1 MGLRAILTSLD
12 GIDQQLHELYRQ
24 EGEKF
29 VLDVEPTDG
38 WALEDVHGLKN
49 ALQSERA
56 RARQFE
62 QIAKKFDGMDP
73 EAASA
78 ALEAVANGGLN
89 SDEKFKKRL
98 EAREKELQ
106 EKFQRDLE
114 AAESRA
120 GGLKSELEKQL
131 IHNSTVDALRKHGG
145 NVDLLLPHV
154 KSQTRLEEAD
164 NGWRVVVVGDNGEPR
179 VSMKTGSVDN
189 MTIDELVE
197 GLRSNETFAPAFSGS
212 GASGGGSV
220 GSSVGSRS
228 GGGAP
233 IRLSYE
239 DGKNPEKYRAAKE
252 QAEKAGV
259 PLLVDQHPAHAQT
272 Q

>member
-1 MGLRAILTSLD
+1 MPLKAILTSLD
-12 GIDQQLHELYRQ
+12 GIDQAFHDLYRQ
-24 EGEKF
+24 DGERF
-29 VLDVEPTDG
+29 VLDVEPSEG

-62 QIAKKFDGMDP
+62 QVAKKFDGLDP
-73 EAASA
+73 EQARD
-78 ALEAVANGGLN
+78 ALQAVADGSAGNDSN
-89 SDEKFKKRL
+89 KVKERMA
-98 EAREKELQ
+98 AREQELA

-120 GGLKSELEKQL
+120 NGLKGELEKQL
-131 IHNSTVDALRKHGG
+131 IHNATVEALRKHGG

-164 NGWRVVVVGDNGEPR
+164 NGWRVVVAGENGEPR
-179 VSMKTGSVDN
+179 VSMKAGSVDN

-197 GLRSNETFAPAFSGS
+197 GMRQQDSFAPAFSGS
-212 GASGGGSV
+212 GASGGGAT
-220 GSSVGSRS
+220 GSTVGSRG

-233 IRLSYE
+233 IRLSYAE
-239 DGKNPEKYRAAKE
+239 AKDPVRYQE
-252 QAEKAGV
+252 AKAQAEKAGV
-259 PLLVDQHPAHAQT
+259 PLQVDQHPAHQ

>member
-1 MGLRAILTSLD
+1 MPLKAILTSLD
-12 GIDQQLHELYRQ
+12 GIDQALHDLYRQ
-24 EGEKF
+24 DGERF
-29 VLDVEPTDG
+29 VLDVEPSEG

-62 QIAKKFDGMDP
+62 QIAKKFDGMDS

-89 SDEKFKKRL
+89 SDDKFKKRL

-106 EKFQRDLE
+106 DKFQRDLK

-120 GGLKSELEKQL
+120 SGLEGELEKQL
-131 IHNSTVDALRKHGG
+131 IHNATVEALRKHGG

-154 KSQTRLEEAD
+154 KSQTRLEEAG

-220 GSSVGSRS
+220 GSSVGSRG

-239 DGKNPEKYRAAKE
+239 DGKNPAKYQEAKAR
-252 QAEKAGV
+252 AEKAGV
-259 PLLVDQHPAHAQT
+259 AFEVEQHPAHRS
-272 Q
+272 